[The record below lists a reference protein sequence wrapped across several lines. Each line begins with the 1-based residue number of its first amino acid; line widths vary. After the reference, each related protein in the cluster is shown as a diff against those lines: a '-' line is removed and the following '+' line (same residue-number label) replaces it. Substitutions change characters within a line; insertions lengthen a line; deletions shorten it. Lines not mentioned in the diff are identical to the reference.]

1 MADFRARAGKIQDK
15 PETSECVKQIKK
27 CSSNEGDVSKA
38 CRGQL
43 ETLALTQLG
52 KFKQQ
57 YKSCQQQKIIH
68 SNPLNKTGNSG
79 SMRL

>member
-15 PETSECVKQIKK
+15 HETSDCVNQIKK
-27 CSSNEGDVSKA
+27 CSSSEGDVSKVR
-38 CRGQL
+38 RGLL

-57 YKSCQQQKIIH
+57 YKSCQQQD
-68 SNPLNKTGNSG
+68 NPF
-79 SMRL
+79 